1 MQCKDR
7 GHLRTGKNLHRF
19 HNLSEMLKPNSAIGQ
34 KAKGQGAAGLSRNDF
49 KILYFFFWTSDIP
62 YNEIIRLMFLIQ
74 YREISNVQGLREDL
88 MRYKQTL
95 AVLNKYINCYF
106 KAVTNK
112 RKGRFINFYFLLL
125 KICLFERERTY
136 TSRGRVRGSGRENPQ
151 GDSQLS
157 AEPHAASLP
166 AP

>member
-1 MQCKDR
+1 
-7 GHLRTGKNLHRF
+7 
-19 HNLSEMLKPNSAIGQ
+19 
-34 KAKGQGAAGLSRNDF
+34 
-49 KILYFFFWTSDIP
+49 
-62 YNEIIRLMFLIQ
+62 
-74 YREISNVQGLREDL
+74 

-166 AP
+166 APWDHDLSQNQQWDTQLTEPSWCPGFINFYFFKDLFIWERACEQGERKREGKSISSRLPAEHRAPWVQPHDPEIMTWA